1 MVILAAA
8 AITAAGV
15 GAYKGG
21 KAAAEDIG
29 KKVRRHTTQKLRKEE
44 RKLETSERDKAQEKE
59 SIRTENMSAKER
71 VERFKKSV
79 PGGTKP
85 KKSLFRNKN

>member
-29 KKVRRHTTQKLRKEE
+29 KKVRRHTTAKLRREE
-44 RKLETSERDKAQEKE
+44 RKLEAAEREKAREQDSERTQ
-59 SIRTENMSAKER
+59 NMSAMER
-71 VERFKKSV
+71 VERFKQNA
-79 PGGTKP
+79 PGQQP
-85 KKSLFRNKN
+85 KKSGLFRKK